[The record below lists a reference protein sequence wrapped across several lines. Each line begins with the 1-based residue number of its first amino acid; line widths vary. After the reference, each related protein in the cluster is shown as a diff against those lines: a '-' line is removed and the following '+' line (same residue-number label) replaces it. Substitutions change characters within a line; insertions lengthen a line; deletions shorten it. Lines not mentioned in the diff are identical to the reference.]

1 VALQFMKV
9 TLLMLAFNT
18 QQIKTS
24 TITPATSTSAV
35 TGNNVIG
42 YD

>member
-1 VALQFMKV
+1 MKV

-24 TITPATSTSAV
+24 TITPATSTSTSAV
-35 TGNNVIG
+35 TGNNIIG